1 MGQPSPQPTQGLCL
15 LLWQLSLKDIWPMP
29 YLVSQFVDK
38 SSIQRIVLT
47 ILRTHAYSEED

>member
-1 MGQPSPQPTQGLCL
+1 
-15 LLWQLSLKDIWPMP
+15 MP